1 MKNLVILVGNLGK
14 TPTMRSTGKV
24 AVANFSLATSETFK
38 DADGASKKTTE
49 WHNVSAFGPLAETIG
64 KYLQKGSKA
73 YVEGR
78 LRTRKYERDGITR
91 YTTEIVAAQ
100 VKFLDP
106 RPAANTTAA
115 TPPPPP
121 ADAFNDDIAF

>member
-14 TPTMRSTGKV
+14 TPDLRHTGKTY
-24 AVANFSLATSETFK
+24 VANFSMATSETFK
-38 DADGASKKTTE
+38 NSEGKQQKTTE

-78 LRTRKYERDGITR
+78 LRTRKYEKDGITR
-91 YTTEIVAAQ
+91 YATEIVATE

-106 RPAANTTAA
+106 RPAGGA

-121 ADAFNDDIAF
+121 ADAMDDDIAF